1 VTATPFHIV
10 QVGVAAPKFSRLM
23 AHVQAKCGYHVS
35 HVVTT
40 AEAVKI
46 LQGDAIPSEY
56 INFIDTRRGLTDA
69 NADDTAY
76 LASLELPGIP
86 TIHNMIRSDY
96 FVSQLPYATAVS
108 YCAFLARSLQRLYRQ
123 LKPSVVLAGHDRIL
137 AAMSA
142 AVAASESL
150 PWYSLS
156 FSVLP
161 VGYVGVSERV
171 IPDELVP
178 LNVAPTDELREQ
190 AKELLQE
197 FEQRILR
204 APAYVSAHTV
214 GRVIRK
220 LGFHASGAIRVL
232 RHQYGSESDQ
242 FNTNT
247 IGFMARQYFRKRI
260 NLLRFPKAWF
270 ITEPPE
276 VPYLFFG
283 LHMQPESSID
293 VYAPFFANQ
302 LDTIEKM
309 ARAIP
314 PTHKLLVKVHISDA
328 DNYSRAQLRHLRDL
342 PGVLLVL
349 PTVWSRLFI
358 ERSAGLIVIS
368 GTMGL
373 EGALLGKPVIALGR
387 MAYASFPTVAR
398 VGDLNE
404 MPDLIRRQLAI
415 PHPGRESIIAAYA
428 DYLSRF
434 ICATGPSATTQLDD
448 WVTSDDPSIEEL
460 AGFVKFFRALEAYVV
475 KQAVSVSQ

>member
-1 VTATPFHIV
+1 VTTSSLHIV
-10 QVGVAAPKFSRLM
+10 LVGIAAPKFSRLM
-23 AHVQAKCGYHVS
+23 THVQARCGYRVS
-35 HVVTT
+35 HIVTT
-40 AEAVKI
+40 AEAMKV
-46 LQGDAIPSEY
+46 LRGDAMPAEDIH
-56 INFIDTRRGLTDA
+56 FIDSRRGVADA
-69 NADDTAY
+69 TAEDLAY
-76 LASLELPGIP
+76 LASLERPGIP

-96 FVSQLPYATAVS
+96 FVSQLPYATAVA
-108 YCAFLARSLQRLYRQ
+108 YCVHLARGLQRLYRQ
-123 LKPSVVLAGHDRIL
+123 LKPSVVVAGHDRVL

-142 AVAASESL
+142 AVAAQESL

-171 IPDELVP
+171 VPDELVP
-178 LNVAPTDELREQ
+178 LTAGPTPELRAQ
-190 AKELLQE
+190 ADALLQE
-197 FEQRILR
+197 FEQRMLR
-204 APAYVSAHTV
+204 APAYVSAHTL

-220 LGFHASGAIRVL
+220 LGFHAKGAIDTL
-232 RHQYGSESDQ
+232 RRQYGPESDQ
-242 FNTNT
+242 FNTNSL
-247 IGFMARQYFRKRI
+247 GFMARQYSRKRI
-260 NLLRFPKAWF
+260 NLLQFPTAWF
-270 ITEPPE
+270 LTEPPKE
-276 VPYLFFG
+276 PYLFFG

-328 DNYSRAQLRHLRDL
+328 DNYSRAQLRRLRDM
-342 PGVLLVL
+342 PGVHLVL
-349 PTVWSRLFI
+349 PTVWSRPFV

-387 MAYASFPTVAR
+387 MAYASFPTVER
-398 VGDLNE
+398 VGDLND
-404 MPDLIRRQLAI
+404 MPEVVRRQLAM
-415 PHPGRESIIAAYA
+415 PHPGREAIVEAYA

-448 WVTSDDPSIEEL
+448 WVTCDEPAAEER
-460 AGFVKFFRALEAYVV
+460 AGFVTFFRALEAYLVR
-475 KQAVSVSQ
+475 QASVGR